1 MKYLGKFTI
10 LGAVLAASTSLAY
23 ASSFTLGSY
32 ATSASSQ
39 GNANSALTLTGV
51 DLTGSTPTGLGTL
64 SSSISPLSSATDA
77 LNPGTVWDAALTGS
91 TWVGVSRIRVPT
103 DAGPGGNFTPAYGY
117 YEFTTTLTGV
127 TAGTYDVNLNLLADD
142 TVEVLLNNNLLDPLV
157 PFGALG
163 NDSTCAQ
170 NKPGCLAS
178 TEDSILLSDLSL
190 NSGSTLEFIVEQ
202 AGNVSGPIGSDPSGV
217 DFDATLTPT
226 VTPEP
231 SSLFLLGTG
240 LLGAVGAVRRR
251 FAA

>member
-23 ASSFTLGSY
+23 ASSYTLGSY
-32 ATSASSQ
+32 ATGASSQ
-39 GNANSALTLTGV
+39 GNSNTALSLTGV
-51 DLTGSTPTGLGTL
+51 DSTSSTPTGLGTL
-64 SSSISPLSSATDA
+64 TAPGSSTTYF

-91 TWVGVSRIRVPT
+91 TWVGVSRN
-103 DAGPGGNFTPAYGY
+103 AEPGGSFTPGYGY

-127 TAGTYDVNLNLLADD
+127 TAGTYDATLNLLADD
-142 TVEVLLNNNLLDPLV
+142 TVEVVLNNNFLNPLI

-170 NKPGCLAS
+170 FAPGCLAS
-178 TEDSILLSDLSL
+178 TEDSILLSGLSL

-202 AGNVSGPIGSDPSGV
+202 AGNVSGPAGSDPSGV
-217 DFDATLTPT
+217 DFNATLTPT

-240 LLGAVGAVRRR
+240 LLGACGAVRRR